1 MSSNETR
8 RGGAGQRRPPAHG
21 LHRLVAVPADQLDAA
36 VDQVL
41 AALGGDT
48 PRHVALSALLLAGA
62 EHAPEVTQHLAHE
75 KAAQLHARLTELQQ
89 NNDPQ

>member
-8 RGGAGQRRPPAHG
+8 RGTRPDPAGMRRISLYVSREA
-21 LHRLVAVPADQLDAA
+21 ADQLDAA

-62 EHAPEVTQHLAHE
+62 EHAPEVTRHLAHE